1 MEEGTTMKTW
11 KPVDRYEGLYE
22 VSSAGEIRSVDRY
35 INTNIRHV
43 QSRMQA
49 GRVITQSKKKTGYMT
64 VDLSKDGIVK
74 TTLVHRIVA
83 NAFIPA
89 EQGRRYVNH
98 KDGNKSNND
107 VSNLEWV
114 TSSENRIH
122 AFETG
127 LAIPT
132 RSKPIMCLESNDE
145 FRDSMKASEWIMKHY
160 PEKTKSTRQIVAQN
174 IRSCAK
180 GRTPKAYGFTWK
192 FTERSTTIPK
202 GSTRKCVEMG
212 DPLKKGEDIV

>member
-1 MEEGTTMKTW
+1 MKTW
-11 KPVDRYEGLYE
+11 KPVEQYEGLYE
-22 VSSAGEIRSVDRY
+22 VSSNGEIRSVDRH
-35 INTNIRHV
+35 IKTNIRHV

-49 GRVITQSKKKTGYMT
+49 GRIISQSKKKTGYMT
-64 VDLSKDGIVK
+64 VDLCKDGKVK

-98 KDGNKSNND
+98 KDGNKTNND

-114 TSSENRIH
+114 TSSENRLH
-122 AFETG
+122 AFQMG
-127 LAIPT
+127 LANT
-132 RSKPIMCLESNDE
+132 SQSKPIMCMESGE
-145 FRDSMKASEWIMKHY
+145 WFQDSMKAATWFIEHY
-160 PEKTKSTRQIVAQN
+160 PEKTKSTRRIVAQN

-202 GSTRKCVEMG
+202 GSTRKCAEMG